1 MTYRIVIGE
10 VAHETN
16 TFCPEPTS
24 TAPFKAYQ
32 WLLGDEIVR
41 VHGGNRTYVGGML
54 DKAAELG
61 VTPVPAFTTMAY
73 PSGTI
78 TAAAYDEILQTLLDA
93 IERAMPVD
101 AICLSLHG
109 AGVAEGVDDL
119 EGAILAAVR
128 GRVGPEM
135 PIAVALDLHGNI
147 TPAMLDHADGLFG
160 VNFYPHTDSYERGAE
175 SLQFLCR
182 LLRGEIAP
190 VMHLEQLPMMIP
202 TCSTDLEPGKRLNSL
217 CWEWEKRPGMIDCT
231 IFHGF
236 PYTDV
241 PAVGMTVL
249 TITDND
255 AALAAEAGKAVAQ
268 AIWEARDEYLP
279 EILDPAQAIARA
291 LAVGAGP
298 VVINDTSDNP
308 GGGSPGD
315 STHLLWAML
324 AANLDNAC
332 YAYIYDPETARQ
344 AHAAGA
350 SATIDVRLGGKTDAL
365 HGAPIVATAYVKCL
379 TDGRFRLTTPM
390 GRGLQVDFGP
400 TARLQIGGVDVLVAS
415 VRQQVLDDEIFL
427 LNGIDVRR
435 YKIVAVKSSSHFRA
449 GYTHLA
455 KAIIA
460 ADAPGATTLRLDSFP
475 YARIRR
481 TMWPLD
487 ASEMRGDYKE
497 YL

>member
-1 MTYRIVIGE
+1 MTYRIAIGE

-24 TAPFKAYQ
+24 VTPFKEYA

-41 VHGGNRTYVGGML
+41 VNGGNRTYLGGML
-54 DKAAELG
+54 AKLAELNL
-61 VTPVPAFTTMAY
+61 TAVPAFATMAY

-78 TAAAYDEILQTLLDA
+78 TAAAYEEILATLLDA
-93 IERAMPVD
+93 IAGAMPVD

-109 AGVAEGVDDL
+109 AGVAQGVDDL
-119 EGAILAAVR
+119 EGAILAVVR
-128 GRVGPEM
+128 ERFGPEI
-135 PIAVALDLHGNI
+135 PVAVTLDLHGNI
-147 TPAMLDHADGLFG
+147 TQQMLDNADGLFG
-160 VNFYPHTDSYERGAE
+160 VNFYPHTDSYERGEEAIA
-175 SLQFLCR
+175 FLHR
-182 LLRGEIAP
+182 MLKGEIKP

-202 TCSTDLEPGKRLNSL
+202 TCSTDLEPGKRLNAL

-255 AALAAEAGKAVAQ
+255 PALAAKAGKAVAQ
-268 AIWEARDEYLP
+268 AIWEVREEYLP
-279 EILDPAQAIARA
+279 EIISPEGAINRA
-291 LAVGAGP
+291 LAAPEGP

-315 STHLLWAML
+315 STHLLRTML
-324 AANLDNAC
+324 EMNLDSAC

-344 AHAAGA
+344 VHAAGVG
-350 SATIDVRLGGKTDAL
+350 ATVSVRLGGKTDDL
-365 HGAPIVATAYVKCL
+365 HGTPIEAEAYVKCL

-390 GRGLQVDFGP
+390 GRGMLVELGP
-400 TARLQIGGVDVLVAS
+400 MARLQIGGVDVLVGS
-415 VRQQVLDDEIFL
+415 ERQQVLDDEMFL
-427 LNGIDVRR
+427 LHGIDVRR
-435 YKIVAVKSSSHFRA
+435 YKIVALKSSSHFRA

-455 KAIIA
+455 TAIIA
-460 ADAPGATTLRLDSFP
+460 ADAPGATTLRLDGFP
-475 YARIRR
+475 YHRIRR

-487 ASEMRGDYKE
+487 GAEMRGSYE
-497 YL
+497 QYL